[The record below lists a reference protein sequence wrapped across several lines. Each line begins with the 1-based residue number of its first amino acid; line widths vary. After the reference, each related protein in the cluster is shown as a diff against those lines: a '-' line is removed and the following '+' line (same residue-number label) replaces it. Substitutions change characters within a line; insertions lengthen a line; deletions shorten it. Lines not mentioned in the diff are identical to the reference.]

1 MAGRRLP
8 TCVPVE
14 WLARLHRRCVSHSF
28 RGSKTPCQPFFQGL
42 HDPHVAGMFEQLH
55 SANWRLAA
63 APAGNSSI
71 ETDALEAGAGGGW
84 GGRTAELAGGGEQ
97 TAAVTQ
103 AAQVQSTLAGEEAQ
117 GAAMSEAI
125 KLRTDGI
132 LTDAE
137 LQRELARIFRARSP
151 GASATMGPPPSAG
164 HLAALRGES
173 GRASAAA
180 PTSTDDLQGRSAP
193 VAQREIESIGAFAG
207 GTSPTGGMSQ
217 PREPAP
223 LGLGGAVGGGGQQRV
238 EGTRGQGATLVSY
251 SPTTYPAT
259 SRDRAYCEP
268 PAGGWGGWYPSGGQ
282 HAVLMA
288 DGNDQLLHFPLP
300 TYVAPGS
307 FPPAG
312 YAGDAYL
319 PVSVP
324 SLPEGRRLEAA
335 LPQMELG
342 PRAVLTVNAY
352 RRLTEG
358 LAESG
363 PDVRRC
369 LQLLQ
374 DTGLDLCHQV
384 NVCLGLPWGTL
395 YPRPMVS
402 PPPMLSNADLL
413 RAVRTV
419 KDQGGL
425 FVVSP
430 DSPLLKRARPLGQEH
445 LGAAAAS
452 FAVAPG
458 MTVVAGGEAGMRGQR
473 WNVLEGDAVTRAQ
486 THAVEVRTAEIVTEG
501 VRDML

>member
-1 MAGRRLP
+1 M
-8 TCVPVE
+8 T
-14 WLARLHRRCVSHSF
+14 
-28 RGSKTPCQPFFQGL
+28 
-42 HDPHVAGMFEQLH
+42 
-55 SANWRLAA
+55 
-63 APAGNSSI
+63 
-71 ETDALEAGAGGGW
+71 
-84 GGRTAELAGGGEQ
+84 
-97 TAAVTQ
+97 
-103 AAQVQSTLAGEEAQ
+103 
-117 GAAMSEAI
+117 EAI

-137 LQRELARIFRARSP
+137 LQRELARIFRARVP

-164 HLAALRGES
+164 HLAVPHGET
-173 GRASAAA
+173 GQASAAA

-193 VAQREIESIGAFAG
+193 VAQRESESIGAFAG
-207 GTSPTGGMSQ
+207 GTSPTSGMSQ

-238 EGTRGQGATLVSY
+238 EGTRGQGATLASY
-251 SPTTYPAT
+251 SPTTYPAV

-268 PAGGWGGWYPSGGQ
+268 PAGGWGGWYPPGGQ
-282 HAVLMA
+282 HVVLMA
-288 DGNDQLLHFPLP
+288 DGNHQLLHFPLP
-300 TYVAPGS
+300 PYVAPGS

-312 YAGDAYL
+312 YAGAAYL

-363 PDVRRC
+363 PEVRRG

-384 NVCLGLPWGTL
+384 IVCLGLPWGTL
-395 YPRPMVS
+395 YPRPLVS
-402 PPPMLSNADLL
+402 PPPMLSNDDLL

-458 MTVVAGGEAGMRGQR
+458 MAVVAKGEAGMRGQR

-501 VRDML
+501 VRDMLENVTKALLDTQKTTLEAMLNKFDHKFKWRTRRRTGR